1 MNYTY
6 TLRTDEL
13 IDEAG
18 NHHLAYGITV
28 LESNSLVIINSIP
41 NIFLEQMK
49 ALKAINLC
57 NQLNL
62 SPIHLKDLAEDL
74 VIA

>member
-13 IDEAG
+13 IDEAS

-57 NQLNL
+57 NKLNL
-62 SPIHLKDLAEDL
+62 SPVHLKDLAEDL

>member
-41 NIFLEQMK
+41 NIFLEQMR
-49 ALKAINLC
+49 ALEIITLC
-57 NQLNL
+57 NSLKLN
-62 SPIHLKDLAEDL
+62 PVHLKDLAEDL
-74 VIA
+74 IIA

>member
-18 NHHLAYGITV
+18 NHRLAYGITA
-28 LESNSLVIINSIP
+28 LEATSLVIINSIP
-41 NIFLEQMK
+41 NIFLEQMR
-49 ALKAINLC
+49 ALEIITLC
-57 NQLNL
+57 NSLKLN
-62 SPIHLKDLAEDL
+62 PVHLKDLAEDL
-74 VIA
+74 VTA

>member
-41 NIFLEQMK
+41 NIFLEQMRT
-49 ALKAINLC
+49 LEIITLC
-57 NQLNL
+57 NQQNL
-62 SPIHLKDLAEDL
+62 SPVHLKDLAEDL
-74 VIA
+74 VTA

>member
-6 TLRTDEL
+6 TLRADEL

-28 LESNSLVIINSIP
+28 LETTSLVIINSIP
-41 NIFLEQMK
+41 NIFLEQKK

-62 SPIHLKDLAEDL
+62 SPVHLKDLAEDL
-74 VIA
+74 IIA